1 MEIIII
7 SHVFYKGKLAT
18 MKKTKI
24 LSYGVNKMADSNG
37 ISTGTHAEHDAL
49 LKLIPLKTKKKLQS
63 INLLVIRVSIKNK
76 LQCSKPCNN
85 CIQKMKFLPE
95 SKGYQIKHIYYS
107 DNSGNIIKTN
117 LFNLE
122 HEEQHYSRYYKNN
135 TR

>member
-1 MEIIII
+1 M
-7 SHVFYKGKLAT
+7 
-18 MKKTKI
+18 
-24 LSYGVNKMADSNG
+24 
-37 ISTGTHAEHDAL
+37 
-49 LKLIPLKTKKKLQS
+49 
-63 INLLVIRVSIKNK
+63 SIKNK